1 MYPTSTR
8 SLPVRSGRRPVHSVG
23 GLLLGGLT
31 AIVGLLSFAV
41 LPYPLWLVARACW
54 QSVDWVESVGQPI
67 NAPLLIL
74 AAVATAWV
82 WWCWLLYATI
92 ADTVTTLR
100 GNGSRRIRLPM
111 SLHRVVT
118 AAAGLLGALLQPG
131 VAAAGSVTASTPAPQ
146 THDMVNRSTTVHSDP
161 PAVVAVPANTVAASG
176 AMPAEPVIYVV
187 RRGDAL
193 ARIARTELGDAKR
206 WPEIYTLN
214 RGTHFPGVGGTLTN
228 PDVIYPGWRLKI
240 PAPPIARPAATVT
253 QVPPEPVEVAPAT
266 ATASPAMPPTTASV
280 EAEPPATADGGSR
293 HRLTDLLPWLALIS
307 APAIVA
313 ILRRRRRAGTRP
325 ARPAVKPRTE
335 ARSKPRTVAAA
346 PEARVGADAVPA
358 VAPQAADASGA
369 AAAVAASPL
378 EAAREL
384 VAAALDDDP
393 DTHVIIPR
401 TTLRVLAPDR
411 SHATNSTT
419 LTITATVDDAVT
431 ALEAQTLHRARLME
445 EHDVDDYAD
454 LRAVEA
460 LPSIVLVAHTD
471 RPQQARIAA
480 AAKHGQAFD
489 IHAITLDHPASTV
502 RRDTPRPTPERQP
515 ATSGTSA
522 APSTADTPASEK
534 VQVRVIG
541 DVNVLDRRGKAV
553 PGFRGRAKELLAYLT
568 VHRDGAELPD
578 IMEALWPEA
587 TVNRATERLSTEVA
601 NLRRTIRT
609 AAGDGSVQ
617 AVHNPGGRY
626 RLNTDVLDVDAWQLD
641 QALAADDPHAP
652 DRETRLRTAVALHTG
667 DLAGAATYAWI
678 ETARELCRRQ
688 GITARQR
695 LAAVVAGTS
704 PAEAAALLDAAADVD
719 PYSDALARAA
729 IEAHAAL
736 GDTDSARRR
745 YIQLRDAL
753 ADIDE
758 QPDTATKTVVETVLG
773 RNALD
778 DEPGEA
784 AA

>member
-1 MYPTSTR
+1 MYPTRTR

-23 GLLLGGLT
+23 RLLLGGLT
-31 AIVGLLSFAV
+31 AIVGLLSLAV
-41 LPYPLWLVARACW
+41 LPYPLWLVACACW
-54 QSVDWVESVGQPI
+54 QSIDWAESVSQPI

-92 ADTVTTLR
+92 ADTVTALR
-100 GNGSRRIRLPM
+100 GNGNRRIRLPM

-118 AAAGLLGALLQPG
+118 AAAGLLGTLLQPG
-131 VAAAGSVTASTPAPQ
+131 VAAAGSVAATPALQ
-146 THDMVNRSTTVHSDP
+146 THDTANRSTAVQSGP
-161 PAVVAVPANTVAASG
+161 PVVAVPASTVSAPG
-176 AMPAEPVIYVV
+176 AVPAEPVIYVV

-193 ARIARTELGDAKR
+193 ARIARNELGDAKR

-214 RGTHFPGVGGTLTN
+214 RGARFPGVGGTLTN

-240 PAPPIARPAATVT
+240 PAPPVATVT
-253 QVPPEPVEVAPAT
+253 QEPPRPVDVAPAT
-266 ATASPAMPPTTASV
+266 TTAPPTTPPAQASV
-280 EAEPPATADGGSR
+280 EAEPPATADSGSKY
-293 HRLTDLLPWLALIS
+293 RLTDLLPWLALLS
-307 APAIVA
+307 APAVIVL
-313 ILRRRRRAGTRP
+313 LRRRRRAGIRP
-325 ARPAVKPRTE
+325 ASPAVENRTE
-335 ARSKPRTVAAA
+335 ARSRSRTAAA
-346 PEARVGADAVPA
+346 VPEARAGTSLAPPTADVS
-358 VAPQAADASGA
+358 DA
-369 AAAVAASPL
+369 AAAVSADPL
-378 EAAREL
+378 EAAREF
-384 VAAALDDDP
+384 VAAALDDNP

-401 TTLRVLAPDR
+401 ITLRVLAPDR
-411 SHATNSTT
+411 PHAANSAT
-419 LTITATVDDAVT
+419 LTVTATVDDAVT
-431 ALEAQTLHRARLME
+431 ALEAQALHRARLME

-454 LRAVEA
+454 LRDIEA
-460 LPSIVLVAHTD
+460 LPSIVLVAHAD

-480 AAKHGQAFD
+480 AAEQGQAFD
-489 IHAITLDHPASTV
+489 IHAITLDHPASAV
-502 RRDTPRPTPERQP
+502 RRDPPLPAPEHLP
-515 ATSGTSA
+515 ATNDEPA
-522 APSTADTPASEK
+522 APSTADPPASEK

-541 DVNVLDRRGKAV
+541 DVNVLDRRGKVV

-626 RLNTDVLDVDAWQLD
+626 RLNTDALDIDAWQLD
-641 QALAADDPHAP
+641 QALTADDPDAP
-652 DRETRLRTAVALHTG
+652 DRETRLRAAVAVHTG
-667 DLAGAATYAWI
+667 ELGGAATYAWI

-688 GITARQR
+688 GITVRQR
-695 LAAVVAGTS
+695 LAAVVASTS
-704 PAEAAALLDAAADVD
+704 LAEAAALLDAAADVD
-719 PYSDALARAA
+719 PYSDTLARAA

-736 GDTDSARRR
+736 GDTDTARHR
-745 YIQLRDAL
+745 YTQLRAAL

-758 QPDTATKTVVETVLG
+758 QPDAATKALVETVLG
-773 RNALD
+773 RDALD

-784 AA
+784 TA